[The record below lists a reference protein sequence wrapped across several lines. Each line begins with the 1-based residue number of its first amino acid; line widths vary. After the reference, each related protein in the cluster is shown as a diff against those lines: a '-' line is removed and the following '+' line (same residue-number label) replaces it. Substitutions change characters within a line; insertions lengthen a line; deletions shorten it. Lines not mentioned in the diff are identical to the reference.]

1 MKGVKFNGWGISLC
15 WWANVEYPKVVKDKL
30 IELLFGSSGLRLNI
44 VRYNLGGGSD
54 SKIKQ
59 NFRLGA
65 NMPCI
70 MNNNGSFNL
79 ENDKLQLDILDIA
92 VKEGVN
98 KVELFCNSPPYFM
111 TKSGVTNGSNKSFDC
126 NLRSECKDEFVNFL
140 NESYKLMVN
149 KYPVVSIEPFNE
161 PSNPFWTSKVNQ
173 EGCFFDYGTRID
185 IIKKLKNMNSKIL
198 ISSGDESSSLFGLLW
213 YIFSPK
219 QTVERVN
226 VHGYNY
232 VEWRGI
238 RFNIFDWNIWRK
250 MLRYWYRGDLW
261 LSEYGL
267 GYENSIS
274 DSLRLGRN
282 IFRDLGTLYPSAWVY
297 WQVEHITSSWG
308 LLRVDFEN
316 PSEIDIQKQY
326 WVFKHFTN
334 TLREGDMYEVVSKN
348 VLKVE
353 SDSCIKYIILNDSK
367 KDIVLDGMID
377 INFEMLECNISD
389 DLNDYTKLL
398 CMPSVILGGSI
409 ISVCYKKDVYYKK
422 EV

>member
-1 MKGVKFNGWGISLC
+1 
-15 WWANVEYPKVVKDKL
+15 
-30 IELLFGSSGLRLNI
+30 
-44 VRYNLGGGSD
+44 
-54 SKIKQ
+54 
-59 NFRLGA
+59 
-65 NMPCI
+65 
-70 MNNNGSFNL
+70 
-79 ENDKLQLDILDIA
+79 
-92 VKEGVN
+92 
-98 KVELFCNSPPYFM
+98 
-111 TKSGVTNGSNKSFDC
+111 
-126 NLRSECKDEFVNFL
+126 
-140 NESYKLMVN
+140 
-149 KYPVVSIEPFNE
+149 
-161 PSNPFWTSKVNQ
+161 
-173 EGCFFDYGTRID
+173 
-185 IIKKLKNMNSKIL
+185 
-198 ISSGDESSSLFGLLW
+198 
-213 YIFSPK
+213 
-219 QTVERVN
+219 